1 MKNLPKRI
9 FLNLGPTPDRND
21 FSKNGNV
28 TWSNSRKNKYD
39 IEYVLCK
46 KEEKP
51 MNEEQV
57 RNRFYNILRK
67 AFKDDYPRYGSKK
80 SIAECMKELSELSEL
95 EFSSFR
101 GVGANIITVAIIEL
115 EKYGLTFKPLE
126 KVKEKIGGTKH
137 EK

>member
-1 MKNLPKRI
+1 MKNLPNRI
-9 FLNLGPTPDRND
+9 FLNLGPSPDRND
-21 FSKNGNV
+21 FANHHQV
-28 TWSNSRKNKYD
+28 TWSSTRIDKHD
-39 IEYVLCK
+39 IEYVLSK
-46 KEEKP
+46 KKQKP
-51 MNEEQV
+51 INEEQV

-67 AFKDDYPRYGSKK
+67 VFQDEYRRYGSKK
-80 SIAECMKELSELSEL
+80 SVAECMKELSELSEL

-126 KVKEKIGGTKH
+126 KVKEIIGGVKY